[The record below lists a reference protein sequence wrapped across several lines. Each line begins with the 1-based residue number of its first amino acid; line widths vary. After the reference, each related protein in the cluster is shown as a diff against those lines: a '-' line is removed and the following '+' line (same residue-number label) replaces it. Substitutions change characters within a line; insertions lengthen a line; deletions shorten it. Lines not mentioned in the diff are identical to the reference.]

1 MHYSVVKR
9 HCLNFRIITAIVWVS
24 EFLGFL
30 RYNLKNQTGLQMRLS
45 NVLQVHLRG
54 LVRRVRDNEPPHDK
68 TNKMAC
74 APSEDSD
81 QAGHPTSLIRVFAV
95 CLNKYWVLSTQSAK
109 TLIRLGGFYFT
120 VSWKKADREKLS
132 GFQGEVVDPNFLFP
146 YTLNETYNR
155 PPYILAT
162 GSTNK
167 TCGQK

>member
-54 LVRRVRDNEPPHDK
+54 LLRRVRANEPPHDK

-95 CLNKYWVLSTQSAK
+95 CLNKYWVLSYPVSEDSDK
-109 TLIRLGGFYFT
+109 TGRILFYRQLEK
-120 VSWKKADREKLS
+120 SRQREALRIS
-132 GFQGEVVDPNFLFP
+132 G
-146 YTLNETYNR
+146 R
-155 PPYILAT
+155 
-162 GSTNK
+162 S
-167 TCGQK
+167 C